1 MKLNELKGQPGSHKR
16 SKRLGRGIGSGKGK
30 TSGKG
35 VKGQKARSGIAI
47 HGFEGGQMPLHMR
60 MPKRGF
66 NNIFAREFSIV
77 NIGDIQAAIDAGRLK
92 GDGVL
97 NAETLNAARLTTKAK
112 DGVRLLARGELKAN
126 LSFEV
131 AYASPGAIAAVEK
144 AGGKVTVLG
153 VKQKPVNK
161 GRIDKPAG
169 KRQVRR
175 ETSAKRRAE
184 RQSGRSGAAA

>member
-1 MKLNELKGQPGSHKR
+1 MKLNELAGRPGSHKR

-66 NNIFAREFSIV
+66 NNIFARVFSIV
-77 NIGDIQAAIDAGRLK
+77 NVGDLQKAVDAGKLDAGK
-92 GDGVL
+92 TVDH
-97 NAETLNAARLTTKAK
+97 AALNAAGLTSKAK
-112 DGVRLLARGELKAN
+112 DGVRLLARGEVKAN
-126 LSFEV
+126 LSIEV
-131 AYASPGAIAAVEK
+131 AHASKAAIEIVER
-144 AGGKVTVLG
+144 AGGSVKVLG

-161 GRIDKPAG
+161 GRADKPAG
-169 KRQVRR
+169 KRQQRR
-175 ETSAKRRAE
+175 ETSAKKRAE
-184 RQSGRSGAAA
+184 RQGAVA

>member
-1 MKLNELKGQPGSHKR
+1 MKLNELQGQPGSHKR

-66 NNIFAREFSIV
+66 NNIFARDFTIV
-77 NIGDIQAAIDAGRLK
+77 NLGQLQKAITDGRIDATKAIDAT
-92 GDGVL
+92 VL
-97 NAETLNAARLTTKAK
+97 RTANLTSAAK
-112 DGVRLLARGELKAN
+112 DGVRLLGKGVLTAN
-126 LSFEV
+126 VTIEV
-131 AYASPGAIAAVEK
+131 AHASKSALEAVEK
-144 AGGKVTVLG
+144 AGGSVKVLG
-153 VKQKPVNK
+153 VKETPANK
-161 GRIDKPAG
+161 GRVGKPAG

-175 ETSAKRRAE
+175 EESAKKRAE
-184 RQSGRSGAAA
+184 RSGAAA

>member
-77 NIGDIQAAIDAGRLK
+77 NVGDVQKALDAGRLEA
-92 GDGVL
+92 GVLL
-97 NAETLNAARLTTKAK
+97 NAEVLNKAGLTSKAK
-112 DGVRLLARGELKAN
+112 DGIRLLARGELKAN
-126 LSFEV
+126 VSFEV
-131 AYASPGAIAAVEK
+131 AHASATAVAAVEK
-144 AGGKVTVLG
+144 AGGTVKVTG
-153 VKQKPVNK
+153 VKAKAPNK
-161 GRIDKPAG
+161 GRVGKPAG

-175 ETSAKRRAE
+175 EESAKKRDERRN
-184 RQSGRSGAAA
+184 GAVA